1 MARDLIG
8 EYLNH
13 LLVEKGLAS
22 NSLAAYRRDLA
33 KLAGFAGERQLEPAA
48 LTRTDLLEFLKSLY
62 LQNYKPTSI
71 ARMVTSVRGFY
82 RFLVFDGLLAA
93 DPAHLLESPQ
103 RWKNLPKYLD
113 PDEVTRLL
121 LAPGTDKPAGVRD
134 RAILEILY
142 ATGLRVSELTGLRV
156 QDFQPEIGF
165 LTCIGKGNKER
176 IIPVGTHAADWVR
189 RYLRECRPLFV
200 KRPVAVLFVN
210 RRGVGFTRQGIWKL
224 VRDCGRKAGITK
236 PLTPHV
242 LRHSFATHLLE
253 HDADLRSVQMM
264 LGHADISTT
273 QIYTH
278 ITHQRLKAAYLKFHP
293 RT

>member
-13 LLVEKGLAS
+13 LLVEKGLAA
-22 NSLAAYRRDLA
+22 NSLEAYRRDLT
-33 KLAGFAGERQLEPAA
+33 KLAGFALERKLEPAA
-48 LTRTDLLEFLKSLY
+48 LSRADLLDFLKSLY

-82 RFLVFDGLLAA
+82 RFLVFDGILTA

-121 LAPGTDKPAGVRD
+121 SAPGTDKPAGVRD

-156 QDFQPEIGF
+156 QDFQPDIGF

-176 IIPVGTHAADWVR
+176 IIPVGTHAAEWVR
-189 RYLRECRPLFV
+189 RYLRECRPLYA

-210 RRGVGFTRQGIWKL
+210 RRGNAFTRQGIWKL
-224 VRDCGRKAGITK
+224 VRDCGLKAGITK

-293 RT
+293 RK